1 MSDQDCPSSETLQ
14 ALIAGRL
21 STEER
26 DRVLVHADG
35 CNECHAAI
43 EVLHETDPAAT
54 LPDDDEPRRHRLV
67 PDGSMVG
74 RYRIE
79 RPIGI
84 GGMGVV
90 YVAHDPELD
99 RKVAVKLLRRGAA
112 DSIERLRREG
122 RALAALSHPNVVAVH
137 DVGDHDDE
145 LFIAMEFVDGSN
157 LRGWLTAKRRSWRE
171 VVEVALAV
179 GRGLEAAHIAGLVH
193 RDIKPDNILLGTDGR
208 IRIGDFGLVNELP
221 SGSEVGDL
229 ELTQTGALLGTP
241 AYMAPE
247 QLDGGE
253 VDARSDQWS
262 FCATVFEALYGVR
275 AFAGKSID
283 ELALAIEDGEIAE
296 TRSAGVPRWLRRI
309 LVRGLAVDPRKRWP
323 SMRALCDAIERSRR
337 RRKQLAWIVPIGVL
351 ACASGGAYIAT
362 RPAPVD
368 CTDAGDIS
376 WSAWNP
382 IRRALVLANNPE
394 IVPDIDH
401 WMTEWSS
408 ARADACTTNIVD
420 DDVRLRRD
428 DCLDHQLDR
437 LSKLADVW
445 QVRPDPETYVEV
457 FDIRDVL
464 PSISRCG
471 QSATAGQPVPT
482 PAQRMKQLAIEADM
496 AGAFALHRH
505 GDAAAIT
512 RIGTASL
519 ASAKSSGYAPAVV
532 DVARVLAAYLNTAHD
547 YAAEEVAYREGLAA
561 AETAHDDGAK
571 TTMGLRLAAKLALN
585 GHVDESRH
593 FLELGEASA
602 ARLPQTPLLDADIA
616 MAEAAVKQGANDFR
630 GETPLLRRVIERRA
644 AVFGPFDREVLQDWN
659 LLAAVIGRYDV
670 TEAAR
675 VRAQLDELD
684 RQAGPAGEADMA
696 LREVSLR
703 IEAGLRLAFGGD
715 LDGGIRIFEEITAI
729 GERDDGFRP
738 RVPGWHAWAGVLQ
751 QLGKHD
757 DLAYRHFA
765 RAIELWDRLGVKSID
780 LATNLGRAAHALVRM
795 KRPIDAVP
803 LARRGIDVATE
814 LGSDDDATADRV
826 ELGEALVEAGDLAGA
841 REVLEIAVAW
851 RLDHGIAGARG
862 RTKFA
867 LARALWPTDRKRA
880 VELARSGR
888 SDLAAQI
895 EKLANGDR
903 NFKLNGWLQYELLAA
918 MDAWLRT
925 HH

>member
-1 MSDQDCPSSETLQ
+1 MARTLP
-14 ALIAGRL
+14 
-21 STEER
+21 TEER
-26 DRVLVHADG
+26 DRTLVHADG
-35 CNECHAAI
+35 CDGCHAAI
-43 EVLHETDPAAT
+43 EALHETELGAT
-54 LPDDDEPRRHRLV
+54 LADDDQPRSHRLV
-67 PDGSMVG
+67 AEGATVG

-99 RKVAVKLLRRGAA
+99 RKVAVKLLRRGAS

-122 RALAALSHPNVVAVH
+122 RALAALTHPNVVAVH

-157 LRGWLTAKRRSWRE
+157 LRGWLSAKRRSWRE
-171 VVEVALAV
+171 IVDVGLAV

-193 RDIKPDNILLGTDGR
+193 RDIKPDNILLGRDGR
-208 IRIGDFGLVNELP
+208 IRVGDFGLVNELP
-221 SGSEVGDL
+221 SGGDVGDV

-275 AFAGKSID
+275 AFAGNSVD

-309 LVRGLAVDPRKRWP
+309 LVRGLAVDPHKRWA

-337 RRKQLAWIVPIGVL
+337 RRKQLAVL
-351 ACASGGAYIAT
+351 APFAVIALAAGGVWFET
-362 RPAPVD
+362 RPTPVD
-368 CTDAGDIS
+368 CSDAGDIP

-382 IRRALVLANNPE
+382 IRRALVLTNNPE
-394 IVPDIDH
+394 IVPDIDY

-408 ARADACTTNIVD
+408 ARGEACTTNVAD
-420 DDVRLRRD
+420 DDVRARRFA
-428 DCLDHQLDR
+428 CLDHQLVR
-437 LSKLADVW
+437 FGKLADVW
-445 QVRPDPETYVEV
+445 QARPDPETFVEV
-457 FDIRDVL
+457 FDERDVL
-464 PSISRCG
+464 PSISACG

-482 PAQRMKQLAIEADM
+482 LAQRMKNLAIEADM
-496 AGAFALHRH
+496 AGALALHRH
-505 GDAAAIT
+505 GDASAIT

-519 ASAKSSGYAPAVV
+519 ASAKASGHAPAIV
-532 DVARVLAAYLNTAHD
+532 DVARVLAAYLNAAHD
-547 YAAEEVAYREGLAA
+547 YAGEEAAYREGLEA
-561 AETAHDDGAK
+561 AEIAHDDGAK

-585 GHVDESRH
+585 GHVDEARH

-602 ARLPQTPLLDADIA
+602 ARLPQTPLLDSDIA
-616 MAEAAVKQGANDFR
+616 MAESVVKQNANDFR
-630 GETPLLRRVIERRA
+630 GATPLLRRAIERRA

-670 TEAAR
+670 TEAGR
-675 VRAQLDELD
+675 VRAQLDVLD
-684 RQAGPAGEADMA
+684 RQAGPAGEADIA
-696 LREVSLR
+696 IREVSLR

-715 LDGGIRIFEEITAI
+715 LAGGIRIFEEITEI
-729 GERDDGFRP
+729 GERDDGFRA
-738 RVPGWHAWAGVLQ
+738 RLPGWHAWAGVLQ
-751 QLGKHD
+751 QVGKHD

-765 RAIELWDRLGVKSID
+765 RAIELWDRLGVKSAD
-780 LATNLGRAAHALVRM
+780 LATNLGRAAHALVRI

-803 LARRGIDVATE
+803 FARRGIDVATE
-814 LGSDDDATADRV
+814 LGNQDSATDNRV

-841 REVLEIAVAW
+841 REVLELAVAW

-862 RTKFA
+862 RSKFA

-903 NFKLNGWLQYELLAA
+903 NFKLNGWMQYELLAA
-918 MDAWLRT
+918 MDAWLHA